1 MPEQGFKRK
10 LTAILSADA
19 VGYSRLMAEDE
30 AATVTTLATYREVMS
45 SLIKQHRGRV
55 VDSPGDNVLAE
66 FASVVDAVQCAVAV
80 QNEFQT
86 RNAELAENR
95 RMEFRIGINLGD
107 VIDEENRLYGD
118 GVNVAARLEAL
129 ADPGGICVS
138 KTAFDQIE
146 TKLPLGY
153 EYLGEQSVKNIP
165 KPVGAYRVL
174 MQPRVTVAG
183 EAKSEKTKLL
193 WRPKAILVAIAAVP
207 ILAVAVG
214 FWHFYMRRPSVEPA
228 SVEKMAYPMPDK
240 PSIAVLPFTNMSD
253 DPQQEYFCDGM
264 TEDLITDLSK
274 ISGLFVIARNSTFV
288 YKGKSL
294 KISRVAEELGVRY
307 VLEGSVRKA
316 GDKLRITAQLIDATT
331 GHHLWADRYTGIMDD
346 VFHFQDSIGQKIVD
360 ALSIQLGSEEQIQLS
375 HKETDNIEAY
385 DIFLKGWEHYLRWS
399 PKDFFEAI
407 PFFEKAVQIDP
418 NYGQAYAALAATY
431 YHGSKLRL
439 GLNQFGISQE
449 EGLLL
454 ARKYL
459 EKAMKNPTALAHYL
473 TSYMNLF
480 RYQWQEALVEAERGI
495 TIEPNNAI
503 INDHMGFVLTMVG
516 NPKQGVE
523 FIQKAMRLD
532 PHYPAMPLYFEGL
545 AYFHMGE
552 FEKAINL
559 FQRSLKFDQEMY
571 TGSGRFLAAT
581 YALLGRDEEAKEL
594 VSELRIKF
602 GGSLYLYNLMRLTPF
617 KNMNIAD
624 RYAEGCAK
632 AGLSENQS
640 SFYYK
645 ILDENRLIGEQ
656 IRRLMFGRKVIGLKV
671 GGGSGAIVE
680 RNIDGKAIYRGLI
693 TGSDSGKSWVENNLL
708 CDQWQKRFGGNK
720 ICYPIFSNPDVR
732 SEKKDEYIYFT
743 DFGIYTFSPID

>member
-30 AATVTTLATYREVMS
+30 AATVTTLATYREVMT

-107 VIDEENRLYGD
+107 VIDEENRIYGD

-153 EYLGEQSVKNIP
+153 EYLGKQSVKNIP

-183 EAKSEKTKLL
+183 EAKSERTKPL
-193 WRPKAILVAIAAVP
+193 WRRRAILVAIAAVL

-228 SVEKMAYPMPDK
+228 LVEKMAYPLPDK

-253 DPQQEYFCDGM
+253 EPQQEYFCDGM

-288 YKGKSL
+288 YKGKPI
-294 KISRVAEELGVRY
+294 KIRQVAEELGVRY

-331 GHHLWADRYTGIMDD
+331 GHHLWADRYTGIIND
-346 VFHFQDSIGQKIVD
+346 VFHFQDTIGQKIVD
-360 ALSIQLGSEEQIQLS
+360 ALAIQLVSEEQISLA
-375 HKETDNIEAY
+375 HKDTDNIQAY
-385 DIFLKGWEHYLRWS
+385 DMFLKGWEHYLRWT
-399 PKDFFEAI
+399 PKDFLEAI

-418 NYGQAYAALAATY
+418 NYERAYAALAATY

-439 GLNQFGISQE
+439 GLNQFGVSQE
-449 EGLLL
+449 DGLLL
-454 ARKYL
+454 AREYL
-459 EKAMKNPTALAHYL
+459 ENAMKNPTALAHYL
-473 TSYMNLF
+473 ASYMNLY

-495 TIEPNNAI
+495 AIEPNNAI
-503 INDHMGFVLTMVG
+503 INNHMGFVLTMVG
-516 NPKQGVE
+516 NPKQGLD

-532 PHYPAMPLYFEGL
+532 PHYPAMPLYLEGL
-545 AYFHMGE
+545 AYFHMEE
-552 FEKAINL
+552 FEKAITL
-559 FQRSLKFDQEMY
+559 FQRSLKFDQEMF

-581 YALLGRDEEAKEL
+581 YALLGRDDDAKEL
-594 VSELRIKF
+594 VTKLRTKYA
-602 GGSLYLYNLMRLTPF
+602 GDMYLYNLMRLTPF
-617 KNMNIAD
+617 KNLKIAD
-624 RYAEGCAK
+624 QFAEGCAK
-632 AGLSENQS
+632 AGLSENRS

-645 ILDENRLIGEQ
+645 ISDGNRLTGEQ
-656 IRRLMFGRKVIGLKV
+656 IRALVFGRKVIGLV
-671 GGGSGAIVE
+671 LRGGSGGIID
-680 RNIDGKAIYRGLI
+680 RSIDGKAIYRGLI
-693 TGSDSGKSWVENNLL
+693 SGSDSGKSWVENNLL
-708 CDQWQKRFGGNK
+708 CDQWQELFGAHK
-720 ICYPIFSNPDVR
+720 VCYPVFSNPDGR
-732 SEKKDEYIYFT
+732 PEEKNEYIYFT